1 MSKQEQGMGLLPIM
15 SPLYNLREICKQMS
29 LLEDHLNNV
38 RKRCADCICKHFL
51 TIEAL
56 FEEAISLDKDL
67 QYDEILDG
75 KAQEIRDLQGAWFDC
90 RETETEHKDYL
101 MIAQAL
107 RVMRKDFAPICFDVR
122 KMASIERVANAYVCP
137 HMRRTATKTTSE
149 REDDAIEELIKPAP
163 KKKPPRKDLKKTR
176 VELSDPD
183 LQGLN
188 RGDGGDPDLS
198 RRDRKMASYRMKGSD
213 KKVVDAFVLERSA
226 EGAVLRTDGKKLF
239 KLGLMEGLFARW
251 VGGKI
256 LITSPEATK
265 SDEVILRYLI
275 KEAGK
280 GMVRFDSEREGHAEP
295 ITFTHGGDV
304 LYAGQYDAYVEAL
317 VGSKVIGRV
326 DFLLWDEGGE
336 KRFRI
341 KMVEVDPEYRRGGI
355 ATKLYRYMQKQYK
368 LKADMEEKTLRSEE
382 GQAFRDSFRLAQ
394 RVATRYLETK

>member
-1 MSKQEQGMGLLPIM
+1 MSKQEQEMGLLPIM
-15 SPLYNLREICKQMS
+15 SPLFNLREVCKQMS
-29 LLEDHLNNV
+29 LLEDHLNNA
-38 RKRCADCICKHFL
+38 RKRCPDCIRKHFL

-56 FEEAISLDKDL
+56 FEEAVSLDKDFE
-67 QYDEILDG
+67 YRENLDG
-75 KAQEIRDLQGAWFDC
+75 KAQEIRDLQGAWLDC
-90 RETETEHKDYL
+90 RGTKTEDKDYL

-107 RVMRKDFAPICFDVR
+107 RAMRKDFAPVCFDVR
-122 KMASIERVANAYVCP
+122 KMASIERRASAYVCP
-137 HMRRTATKTTSE
+137 HMRIATKTTTE
-149 REDDAIEELIKPAP
+149 LEDEAIEDLVKPPP
-163 KKKPPRKDLKKTR
+163 KKRAPRKDLKKTR
-176 VELSDPD
+176 VELPDPD

-256 LITSPEATK
+256 LIASPEATK

-275 KEAGK
+275 KKAGK

-295 ITFTHGGDV
+295 ITFTHGGDA

-326 DFLLWDEGGE
+326 DFLLWNEGGE